1 MAIKRKNILA
11 IGILVILIVAVGLT
25 AVMSNIGLL
34 SLSTNNNTNPDP
46 TATPNPTQ
54 TSTPTTDPT
63 TKPTS
68 TPKPTPKTTPAP
80 TTAPTATPQPTET
93 PTPTPTATPT
103 PTPTPTATPTPTPE
117 PTVTPT
123 PDPTATPTPT
133 TTPIPTPS
141 PMPTP
146 DPNTSVVFSD
156 KFESGDMSAWTHTDA
171 SDVEL
176 TVTNSSLLQCSVDTA
191 SNGNWGYLYKWLDK
205 NYTSIYWRWYVYF
218 DNLPSTDGNIIG
230 AGGIYNSMIEAN
242 FSAANSVCGLS
253 VIRQDGACYWNFGFA
268 NNSASYNLT
277 STSTVSADTW
287 YLVEIKAIQ
296 GGGDGEVH
304 FFLNNVET
312 LSATGLTNNANAGID
327 HVSIGGG
334 ITADQPVIWY
344 CGGAVAATQY
354 VGPDPSV
361 SPSASSFADNST
373 AFYGLGGLVLGT
385 LSTLFL
391 TFKKIK
397 V

>member
-1 MAIKRKNILA
+1 
-11 IGILVILIVAVGLT
+11 
-25 AVMSNIGLL
+25 
-34 SLSTNNNTNPDP
+34 
-46 TATPNPTQ
+46 
-54 TSTPTTDPT
+54 
-63 TKPTS
+63 
-68 TPKPTPKTTPAP
+68 
-80 TTAPTATPQPTET
+80 
-93 PTPTPTATPT
+93 
-103 PTPTPTATPTPTPE
+103 
-117 PTVTPT
+117 
-123 PDPTATPTPT
+123 
-133 TTPIPTPS
+133 
-141 PMPTP
+141 
-146 DPNTSVVFSD
+146 
-156 KFESGDMSAWTHTDA
+156 MSAWTQTDT

-176 TVTNSSLLQCSVDTA
+176 TVTNSMLQCSTDTA

-242 FSAANSVCGLS
+242 YNAANSICGLS

-277 STSTVSADTW
+277 SSSTVSADTW

-304 FFLNNVET
+304 FYLNNVET

-361 SPSASSFADNST
+361 SPSASSFAGNS
-373 AFYGLGGLVLGT
+373 AVNIGLGGLVLGT

-391 TFKKIK
+391 TFKKLK
-397 V
+397 F

>member
-1 MAIKRKNILA
+1 MAQKKKSILA
-11 IGILVILIVAVGLT
+11 IGIIVILFVA
-25 AVMSNIGLL
+25 IGLAAVISNMGL
-34 SLSTNNNTNPDP
+34 LSTNNNTNPDP
-46 TATPNPTQ
+46 TPTP
-54 TSTPTTDPT
+54 TSTPTSTPSTEPT
-63 TKPTS
+63 ATPTA

-80 TTAPTATPQPTET
+80 TVAPTATPQPTET

-103 PTPTPTATPTPTPE
+103 PTP
-117 PTVTPT
+117 
-123 PDPTATPTPT
+123 DPTATPTPT

-141 PMPTP
+141 PMPSP
-146 DPNTSVVFSD
+146 DPNTSVLFSD
-156 KFESGDMSAWTHTDA
+156 KFQSGDMSAWTHTDA

-176 TVTNSSLLQCSVDTA
+176 KVTNSSLLQCSTDTA

-218 DNLPSTDGNIIG
+218 DNLPTTDGNIIG

-242 FSAANSVCGLS
+242 YNAANSVCGLS
-253 VIRQDGACYWNFGFA
+253 VVHQNGACYWNFGFA

-277 STSTVSADTW
+277 SSSTVSADKW

-304 FFLNNVET
+304 FYLDNVET

-334 ITADQPVIWY
+334 ITADQPVVWY

-354 VGPDPSV
+354 VGPEPSV
-361 SPSASSFADNST
+361 SPSASSFADNS
-373 AFYGLGGLVLGT
+373 AANIGLSGLVLGT

-391 TFKKIK
+391 TFKKFK
-397 V
+397 F